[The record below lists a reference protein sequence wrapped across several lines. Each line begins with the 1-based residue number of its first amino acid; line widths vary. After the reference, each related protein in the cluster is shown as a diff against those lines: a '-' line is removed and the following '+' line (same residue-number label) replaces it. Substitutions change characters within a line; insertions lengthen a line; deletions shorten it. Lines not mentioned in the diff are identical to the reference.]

1 MSEAAAGKAAQAV
14 PFRDWVAVYGAILGA
29 FMAVLDIQITN
40 ASLEYIQG
48 GLAASLDE
56 GTWISTAYLVAEIVT
71 IPLTGYL
78 GSVFGV
84 RRYLS
89 VNAILFVA
97 FSMLCGVASSLV
109 EMIAFRAAQGF
120 TGGVMIPMA
129 FTIVNIKLPPEKR
142 PFGLMLFGITAT
154 LGPAIG
160 PTIGGW
166 LTDNYGW
173 PYIFYINL
181 VPGIMLVAAVW
192 WGMDPGPMRLE
203 RLQARRLARHR
214 LHGAG
219 PGLARGRARG
229 GPARRTGSATR

>member
-1 MSEAAAGKAAQAV
+1 M
-14 PFRDWVAVYGAILGA
+14 AVYGAILGA

-78 GSVFGV
+78 GNVFGV
-84 RRYLS
+84 RRYLV

-181 VPGIMLVAAVW
+181 VPGIMLVAPS
-192 WGMDPGPMRLE
+192 G
-203 RLQARRLARHR
+203 
-214 LHGAG
+214 GAWT
-219 PGLARGRARG
+219 RGRCAS
-229 GPARRTGSATR
+229 SA

>member
-1 MSEAAAGKAAQAV
+1 MRPARHRPIPNRRSRPGPYHKA
-14 PFRDWVAVYGAILGA
+14 PGCC
-29 FMAVLDIQITN
+29 
-40 ASLEYIQG
+40 ASRRTPP
-48 GLAASLDE
+48 SLDE

-78 GSVFGV
+78 GNVFGV
-84 RRYLS
+84 RRYLV

-173 PYIFYINL
+173 PYIFYL
-181 VPGIMLVAAVW
+181 THSAGI
-192 WGMDPGPMRLE
+192 RI
-203 RLQARRLARHR
+203 
-214 LHGAG
+214 
-219 PGLARGRARG
+219 RASRWD
-229 GPARRTGSATR
+229 